1 MVLIMIKQFQ
11 QRHACVLCKIEKK
24 KKGKQKSERGTI
36 LNTNKKKQKSQGNVS

>member
-24 KKGKQKSERGTI
+24 KKV
-36 LNTNKKKQKSQGNVS
+36 NKSQKEVQS

>member
-11 QRHACVLCKIEKK
+11 QRHACVLCKFFL

-36 LNTNKKKQKSQGNVS
+36 LNTNKKKPKSQGNVS

>member
-11 QRHACVLCKIEKK
+11 QRHACVLCKIEK

>member
-24 KKGKQKSERGTI
+24 KV
-36 LNTNKKKQKSQGNVS
+36 NKSQKEVQS

>member
-11 QRHACVLCKIEKK
+11 QRHACVLCKIE